1 MCQEILR
8 EIRSGGFSF
17 QKLSCKYD
25 ELKQMRD
32 IPQNPAYHGE
42 GDVYH
47 HTEMVCESLLALPEW
62 GELAQEEQE
71 LLFMAAAFHDIG
83 KIYCTKQEDGNWVSP
98 NHTKIGEKKFR
109 WLAYSKAEKFG
120 LTFSQREIAAK
131 LIRYHGLPVWFW
143 TKDRIEC
150 DLLKAAESIPLRLL
164 YLLSKADVRG
174 RIAKEAC
181 QLEEQVALFADYAK
195 ELGIWE
201 QPYMFANCYTKY
213 EYFHREA
220 LWYQAA
226 LCDRT
231 EFDVLLLSGLPLAGK
246 DSWIAQ
252 HGGGLPVV
260 SLDDIREQMG
270 ISPAKNSG
278 RVAQAATE
286 QARIYLRRK
295 QPFIWNATN
304 IIQETRQRLIG
315 LFAGYGARVHV
326 LYLEVPYQEL
336 FARNQIRARYIP
348 EPALEDMIRK
358 LEMPAPW
365 EAYEVSWN
373 VL

>member
-1 MCQEILR
+1 M
-8 EIRSGGFSF
+8 
-17 QKLSCKYD
+17 
-25 ELKQMRD
+25 
-32 IPQNPAYHGE
+32 
-42 GDVYH
+42 
-47 HTEMVCESLLALPEW
+47 
-62 GELAQEEQE
+62 
-71 LLFMAAAFHDIG
+71 
-83 KIYCTKQEDGNWVSP
+83 
-98 NHTKIGEKKFR
+98 
-109 WLAYSKAEKFG
+109 
-120 LTFSQREIAAK
+120 
-131 LIRYHGLPVWFW
+131 
-143 TKDRIEC
+143 
-150 DLLKAAESIPLRLL
+150 RLL

-278 RVAQAATE
+278 KVAQAATE
-286 QARIYLRRK
+286 QARIYLRGK

-304 IIQETRQRLIG
+304 IIQETRQRLVG

-336 FARNQIRARYIP
+336 FARNQIRARYIT